1 MDSMDPIEHAAALF
15 LAAKRAV
22 AFTGAGISTES
33 GIPDFRSPGGTW
45 SRYDPEEFSY
55 QRFLTRSESRRKYW
69 AFGLELWPTV
79 RDAQPNAGHHALAA
93 LETAGRLRCVIT
105 QNIDGLHQRAGSRDV
120 IELHGTTTRVGC
132 LSCDADLPRDEVHA
146 RLLAGDLEPRCVC
159 GGLLN
164 PRTISFGQPMP
175 EKETRRAFDEAR
187 RCDLLLTVGSSLVV
201 FPAAD
206 LVPTA
211 RAHGAKVILVNL
223 SPTPFDDLADVVVRG
238 KAGESLAA
246 IAGKAQQPPIPSPPV

>member
-1 MDSMDPIEHAAALF
+1 VTARTRDPIAAAAAL
-15 LAAKRAV
+15 LRDARRAV

-45 SRYDPEEFSY
+45 SKYDPEEFSF
-55 QRFLTRSESRRKYW
+55 QRFITRSESRKKYW

-79 RDAQPNAGHHALAA
+79 RDAQPNDGHRALAA
-93 LETAGRLRCVIT
+93 LEAAGRLRCVIT

-132 LSCDADLPRDEVHA
+132 LSCDADHPRDEIHA
-146 RLLAGDLEPRCVC
+146 RLVAGDDDPRCAC
-159 GGLLN
+159 GGLLK

-211 RAHGAKVILVNL
+211 KAAGARVILVNL
-223 SPTPFDDLADVVVRG
+223 GDTPFDDMADVVIRG
-238 KAGESLAA
+238 KAGEILAA
-246 IAGKAQQPPIPSPPV
+246 ITAALLD

>member
-1 MDSMDPIEHAAALF
+1 MSAPSISKAASLLRDAR
-15 LAAKRAV
+15 RAV

-45 SRYDPEEFSY
+45 SKYDPEEFSY
-55 QRFLTRSESRRKYW
+55 QRFLTRAESRQKYW
-69 AFGLELWPTV
+69 AFGLELWPQV
-79 RDAQPNAGHHALAA
+79 RDAQPNDGHHALAR
-93 LETAGRLRCVIT
+93 LESSGRLRCVVT

-120 IELHGTTTRVGC
+120 IELHGTALRVGC
-132 LSCDADLPRDEVHA
+132 LSCNADSPRDEIHR
-146 RLLAGDLEPRCVC
+146 RLVAGETDPRCAC
-159 GGLLN
+159 GGLLK

-187 RCDLLLTVGSSLVV
+187 RCDVLLTVGSSLVV
-201 FPAAD
+201 SPAAD

-211 RAHGAKVILVNL
+211 KAAGAAVILVNL
-223 SPTPFDDLADVVVRG
+223 GPTPFDDLADVVIRG

-246 IAGKAQQPPIPSPPV
+246 VLALLD

>member
-1 MDSMDPIEHAAALF
+1 MSEPVHSRDPIAAAAAL
-15 LAAKRAV
+15 LRAAKRAV

-45 SRYDPEEFSY
+45 SKYDPEEFSY

-69 AFGLELWPTV
+69 AFGLELWPAI
-79 RDAQPNAGHHALAA
+79 RDAAPNPGHHALAA
-93 LETAGRLRCVIT
+93 LEKAGRLRCVIT

-120 IELHGTTTRVGC
+120 VELHGTTTRVGC
-132 LSCDADLPRDEVHA
+132 LSCDLDLPRDEVHA
-146 RLLAGDLEPRCVC
+146 RLLAGDLDPRCAC
-159 GGLLN
+159 GGLLK

-175 EKETRRAFDEAR
+175 EEETRRAFDEAR

-211 RAHGAKVILVNL
+211 KAAGARVILVNL
-223 SPTPFDDLADVVVRG
+223 SETPFDHIADVVIRG
-238 KAGESLAA
+238 KAGTSLAA
-246 IAGKAQQPPIPSPPV
+246 IAATC

>member
-1 MDSMDPIEHAAALF
+1 MIDEAAAL
-15 LAAKRAV
+15 LRNARHAV

-45 SRYDPEEFSY
+45 ARYDPEEFSY
-55 QRFLTRSESRRKYW
+55 QRFLTRSESRKKYW
-69 AFGLELWPTV
+69 AFGREVWPAM
-79 RDAQPNAGHHALAA
+79 RDAQPNEGHKALAA
-93 LETAGRLRCVIT
+93 LERSGRLRCVIT
-105 QNIDGLHQRAGSRDV
+105 QNIDALHQRAGSRDV
-120 IELHGTTTRVGC
+120 IELHGTATRVGC
-132 LSCDADLPRDEVHA
+132 LSCDKDQPRDEVHA
-146 RLLAGDLEPRCVC
+146 RLLAGLYDDGEPRCAC
-159 GGLLN
+159 GGLLK

-211 RAHGAKVILVNL
+211 RANGAKIILINL
-223 SPTPFDDLADVVVRG
+223 SPTPFDDIADVVIRG
-238 KAGESLAA
+238 KAGQSLASLAA
-246 IAGKAQQPPIPSPPV
+246 AL